1 MDKAS
6 SAQRDGRLRPAACF
20 VCFFLLEIL
29 ARSAH
34 GLQAKLPKANCVSGC
49 EFLLA
54 SPLPH
59 SDKRPTSFWGH
70 GSDGNAIRT
79 VQDPVQRF
87 ATLHLTLHS
96 ILPC

>member
-1 MDKAS
+1 MLLLFFPSRNS
-6 SAQRDGRLRPAACF
+6 SALSPP
-20 VCFFLLEIL
+20 
-29 ARSAH
+29 
-34 GLQAKLPKANCVSGC
+34 KLPKANCVSGWI
-49 EFLLA
+49 FLLA
-54 SPLPH
+54 FPLPH

-96 ILPC
+96 KLPC